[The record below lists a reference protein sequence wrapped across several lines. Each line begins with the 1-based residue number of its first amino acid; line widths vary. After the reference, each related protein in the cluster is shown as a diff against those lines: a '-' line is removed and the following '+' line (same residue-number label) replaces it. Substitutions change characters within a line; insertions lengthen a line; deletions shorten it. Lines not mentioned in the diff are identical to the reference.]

1 MNVKFVTSGVIVLGL
16 VIAGYAY
23 REQISDSVAG
33 LFGEKKP
40 EQAQSA
46 GNSGGGGQRGGRRG
60 RRGGGG
66 VSVTL
71 ATVESR
77 NMPLQLTAIGTVE
90 AVATVAIK
98 ARVDG
103 QLIEAFFEEGQRVQ
117 KGQKLFRIDPRPFE
131 TTLRQAQ
138 ANLARD
144 RAQAQKAK
152 GDLERYKSLAGKG
165 FASRQKF
172 EEASAAN
179 AAMASVVIAGQAAVD
194 QAKLQLGFTTI
205 TSPIDGR
212 TGSLLVS
219 VGNLVKANDTQP
231 LVSITQI
238 RPINVVFSV
247 PERHRLTL
255 RRLMASKQV
264 AVEAVP
270 DDDTAQS
277 QQGVLTFVNNTVD
290 AGTGTIQL
298 KARFPNENEVLSP
311 GAFVNIALTL
321 KERPEAITIPTPALQ
336 VGQNGAFVFVAN
348 KNNKVELRRI
358 TVADSSTKFTVVA
371 SGLKAGEKVV
381 TDGQLQLVPG
391 ASIRPRKA
399 EADNASAAE
408 PGAST
413 ANGGGKKKRKKRSR
427 DGGGK

>member
-1 MNVKFVTSGVIVLGL
+1 MNVKFVASGAIALGL
-16 VIAGYAY
+16 VMTGYAY
-23 REQISDSVAG
+23 REQITNSVSG
-33 LFGEKKP
+33 LFTGKQP
-40 EQAQSA
+40 EQARSA
-46 GNSGGGGQRGGRRG
+46 GNSGGAGRRRG
-60 RRGGGG
+60 RRGG
-66 VSVTL
+66 VNVPVTL
-71 ATVESR
+71 ATVENR

-90 AVATVAIK
+90 AMATVAIK

-103 QLIEAFFEEGQRVQ
+103 QLIEAFFEEGQRVKQ
-117 KGQKLFRIDPRPFE
+117 GQKLFRIDPRPFE

-144 RAQAQKAK
+144 RAQAQKAR

-172 EEASAAN
+172 EEATAAS
-179 AAMASVVIAGQAAVD
+179 AAMASVVIASQAAVD

-205 TSPIDGR
+205 TSPIEGR

-247 PERHRLTL
+247 PEKHRLTL
-255 RRLMASKQV
+255 RRLMATKQV
-264 AVEAVP
+264 AVEAVL
-270 DDDTAQS
+270 DDDTAQP
-277 QQGVLTFVNNTVD
+277 QQGVLAFVNNTVD

-311 GAFVNIALTL
+311 GAFVNVALTL
-321 KERPEAITIPTPALQ
+321 KERPNAITIPTPALQ
-336 VGQNGAFVFVAN
+336 VGQNGTFVFVADE
-348 KNNKVELRRI
+348 NNKVEMRPI
-358 TVADSSTKFTVVA
+358 TVANSTSTFTVVS

-391 ASIRPRKA
+391 ASIRPRSAQA
-399 EADNASAAE
+399 ENADPPAA
-408 PGAST
+408 GTST
-413 ANGGGKKKRKKRSR
+413 ASGSGKKKRKKRGR
-427 DGGGK
+427 DRNGK